1 MRYHIFYADDIDTA
15 SVGIFPTDTR
25 SFESLV
31 ERPPWELAELITIS
45 DLTSFRHLSLQSMMD
60 NDENYRYVGRG
71 WNEWSLAVQEG
82 ALVGQNFAK
91 KALEVAKA
99 GWREPPGFPTSLNL
113 TTAASACV
121 EEFPFSPCLPPRSFR
136 GKVRSHYSPRSL
148 PTHPHWWELCGV
160 PRSFESRAMFAVP
173 VSLSPRV
180 RAAGASCISRDIYG
194 RCPLWSENL
203 ETTRYHG
210 SHSTYACHRGRGSQ
224 FRMD

>member
-1 MRYHIFYADDIDTA
+1 LTAYSESYHTLDFIVAPLRKLLQSQDRPLEGKLLQLAVLAVRYHIFYADDIDTA

-99 GWREPPGFPTSLNL
+99 G
-113 TTAASACV
+113 
-121 EEFPFSPCLPPRSFR
+121 
-136 GKVRSHYSPRSL
+136 
-148 PTHPHWWELCGV
+148 
-160 PRSFESRAMFAVP
+160 
-173 VSLSPRV
+173 
-180 RAAGASCISRDIYG
+180 
-194 RCPLWSENL
+194 
-203 ETTRYHG
+203 
-210 SHSTYACHRGRGSQ
+210 
-224 FRMD
+224 